1 LDLYALLDTDGVEIA
16 LMHTP
21 TLNEA
26 ADYGSAFS
34 RGMRI
39 DLPEKTVL
47 HVSGTASVDEFGA
60 TVHLDDAPKQIERM
74 LVNVR
79 ELLARQGASFEDITQ
94 IATFLKYADFYEPCL
109 QILDAWGIRHIPNT
123 FVETGV
129 CRPELLCEMEAI
141 AILPKQVPGGPPVP
155 AQG

>member
-1 LDLYALLDTDGVEIA
+1 
-16 LMHTP
+16 MHTP

-47 HVSGTASVDEFGA
+47 HISGTASVDEFGA
-60 TVHLDDAPKQIERM
+60 TVHLDDARKQIERM

-109 QILDAWGIRHIPNT
+109 QILDAWGIRHVPNT
-123 FVETGV
+123 LRGN
-129 CRPELLCEMEAI
+129 RR
-141 AILPKQVPGGPPVP
+141 LPPGTAVRDGSDRDP
-155 AQG
+155 AQGRVSGGRA